1 MPVRT
6 YGKVILICCWW
17 DCKWTAIKEVSMG
30 VPQKLKIE
38 VLYNPAISLGVYL
51 KDSKSP
57 YHRYLDIHF
66 YCGTIHNS

>member
-1 MPVRT
+1 MEKYFLYVVGGT
-6 YGKVILICCWW
+6 VNG
-17 DCKWTAIKEVSMG
+17 TAIKEVSMG